1 MSLHNILVDNNNT
14 LYCSDLVVSDAIT
27 IAGAGV
33 PTLIN
38 QVISIPYSY
47 GGISLG
53 NLSCVATRISTS
65 NKPGYV
71 YLTIPPFTYT
81 PSTASAFT
89 FDISSF
95 AGFLI
100 YENFIGN
107 SYATV
112 TNGSGGNTQLARIEI
127 DGINQT
133 IIMYGDIDSGS
144 FASGYPA
151 GIKYATTITYLQAFA

>member
-38 QVISIPYSY
+38 QVVSIPYAY
-47 GGISLG
+47 GGSIVG
-53 NLSCVATRISTS
+53 NLSCIATRISTS
-65 NKPGYV
+65 SKPGYV

-81 PSTASAFT
+81 TASASAFT
-89 FDISSF
+89 FDISGL

-107 SYATV
+107 SYV
-112 TNGSGGNTQLARIEI
+112 TALNGSGGSTNLARIEI

-133 IIMYGDIDSGS
+133 ITMYGDIDSGS
-144 FASGYPA
+144 FASGYPS
-151 GIKYATTITYLQAFA
+151 GIKYSTTISYLQAFA